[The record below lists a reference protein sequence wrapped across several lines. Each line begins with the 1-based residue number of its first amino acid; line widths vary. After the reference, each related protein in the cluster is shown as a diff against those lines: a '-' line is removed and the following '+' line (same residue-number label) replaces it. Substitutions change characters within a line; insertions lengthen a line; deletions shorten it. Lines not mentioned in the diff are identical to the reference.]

1 METLQ
6 KKWDEG
12 KRDAMIELVKKI
24 ETLKDEDQIELAD
37 ILDAHFDPEKKPI
50 RPIVQRRENA
60 NNNQM
65 GRRRRNGGNRN
76 SRGNNMN
83 NKENNQDRARS
94 NSRRRRRSS
103 TDNKRFGGANNN
115 NNSNAKN
122 NNNNNNVMDSKTGA
136 IRKDSQQAVD
146 ANGNMLATAY

>member
-24 ETLKDEDQIELAD
+24 ETLKEDDQLELAD

-50 RPIVQRRENA
+50 RPIVQRRENNNG

-65 GRRRRNGGNRN
+65 RRRRRNTGGNRN

-83 NKENNQDRARS
+83 NKENNQDRPRS

-103 TDNKRFGGANNN
+103 TNDKRFGSNNN
-115 NNSNAKN
+115 NTNAKN
-122 NNNNNNVMDSKTGA
+122 NNNMMDPKTGA
-136 IRKDSQQAVD
+136 IRKETQQAVD
-146 ANGNMLATAY
+146 ANGNILGTAY